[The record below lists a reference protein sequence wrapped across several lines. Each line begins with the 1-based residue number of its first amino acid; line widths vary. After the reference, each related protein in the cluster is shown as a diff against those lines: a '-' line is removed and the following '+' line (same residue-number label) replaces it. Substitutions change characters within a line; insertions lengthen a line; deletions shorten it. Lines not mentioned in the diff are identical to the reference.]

1 MKLKV
6 CGMKEPENIRGL
18 VTQQPDFIG
27 FIFYPKSPRYVG
39 DELDTSGVPADVKKV
54 GVFVNEPIESMLEK
68 VSRYKLD
75 FVQLHGGES
84 VEVVRA
90 LKSKNVGVIKVLSVQ
105 DAMPIDDIKEF
116 EPYVD
121 FFLFDTKTPDFGGS
135 GEKFDWTILK
145 QYESNVPFFLSG
157 GVDLEDIKT
166 IESLGIEKLF
176 AIDVNSRFEV
186 SPGLKDIERI
196 KALKEVL

>member
-1 MKLKV
+1 
-6 CGMKEPENIRGL
+6 MKEPENIRGL